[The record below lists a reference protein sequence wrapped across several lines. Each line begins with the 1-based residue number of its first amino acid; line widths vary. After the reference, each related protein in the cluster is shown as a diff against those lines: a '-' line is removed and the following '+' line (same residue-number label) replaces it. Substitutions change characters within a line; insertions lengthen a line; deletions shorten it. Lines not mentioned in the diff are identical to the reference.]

1 MHAGSGQRRE
11 DRHQMPS
18 MASARDL
25 IVKKRP
31 LVALPFT
38 LAILFLGYYSSVA
51 PANARE
57 LRQEGAS
64 TNTISARDS
73 TKDAE
78 SSDLVLS
85 SVKDTRSPASSPA
98 SFRFGCDPRSLGITE
113 YDGGSIAYCKKKD
126 LKAADTDSAIIE
138 IKPGAARAPH
148 WHDTWEQQI
157 VISGKAKTYLI
168 DDKGQIHE
176 EVLTEGMI
184 AVLPAGMTH
193 WTESVGDQTAV
204 ISLSFPAGF
213 KTFELNDS
221 LIQVGRND
229 RSCTQER
236 KASCKTER
244 KSLILI
250 VKDGLL

>member
-1 MHAGSGQRRE
+1 M
-11 DRHQMPS
+11 
-18 MASARDL
+18 
-25 IVKKRP
+25 KKRH
-31 LVALPFT
+31 LAAFT
-38 LAILFLGYYSSVA
+38 LALLSLDHYSSVV
-51 PANARE
+51 PANARD
-57 LRQEGAS
+57 LPKGGAS

-73 TKDAE
+73 TKNAE
-78 SSDLVLS
+78 SSDFALS
-85 SVKDTRSPASSPA
+85 SAKDTRTPASSPA
-98 SFRFGCDPRSLGITE
+98 SFRFACDPGSLGITQ
-113 YDGGSIAYCKKKD
+113 YDGGSIAYCTKKD

-176 EVLTEGMI
+176 EVLTKGMI
-184 AVLPAGMTH
+184 AFLPAGMTH
-193 WTESVGDQTAV
+193 WTETIGDQAAV

-229 RSCTQER
+229 RSCTQVH
-236 KASCKTER
+236 KGACSTER
-244 KSLILI
+244 KSLILV